1 MCVPPDTAMEL
12 VPSRRNDI
20 SQLHLLL
27 VSPDSSLSD
36 ELQNALHALP
46 QEQVVV
52 HVARDL
58 ARAVDLA
65 RSRHPALAIVE
76 MTDHL
81 ETLRTFAVELRAVA
95 PQLMLA
101 ATYRAEAFAPETWER
116 TSEGAIFVE
125 GVRAG
130 FQDFLRRPLA
140 TGDLRQL
147 LVRLH
152 HGDEVNPQPP
162 GKVITFISNK
172 GGVGKSTLAVNTAC
186 RLAQRH
192 PEQVLL
198 IDCSLQMGL
207 CAPMLDLRPKTSLL
221 DAVHERHRLDPMLI
235 RQLATPHVSG
245 LDLLAAPPD
254 ALAATAIND
263 EILVHV
269 LTLARR
275 TYRYVVVD
283 TFPLFDRV
291 IMATLDVADRA
302 FIVLDNIVPTVL
314 SAARLLQLMDNLAH
328 PAERRRVVVNRFS
341 HVAGNPT
348 LDDIERSLNRKVD
361 HVLPFDRRV
370 MTAANL
376 GQPYALS
383 PRWWSGTERGLRE
396 IVTEIEQEGPNPQAS
411 VAGEIASH
419 QIPSSTGNGSL
430 NVMPTATGELAH
442 GRS

>member
-1 MCVPPDTAMEL
+1 M
-12 VPSRRNDI
+12 
-20 SQLHLLL
+20 HL
-27 VSPDSSLSD
+27 
-36 ELQNALHALP
+36 
-46 QEQVVV
+46 
-52 HVARDL
+52 ARDL

-65 RSRHPALAIVE
+65 RSRHPALALVE
-76 MTDHL
+76 MTDCL
-81 ETLRTFAVELRAVA
+81 ETLKTFAVELRAVV

-101 ATYRAEAFAPETWER
+101 ATYRAEAFAPETWDR
-116 TSEGAIFVE
+116 TADGGIFVE

-147 LVRLH
+147 LARAH
-152 HGDEVNPQPP
+152 HEDDVSPQPP
-162 GKVITFISNK
+162 GKVAAFISNK

-235 RQLATPHVSG
+235 RQLATPHASG

-291 IMATLDVADRA
+291 IMAILDVADLA
-302 FIVLDNIVPTVL
+302 FVVLDNVVPTVL

-328 PAERRRVVVNRFS
+328 PVERRRVVVNRFS

-348 LDDIERSLNRKVD
+348 LDDIERSLNRKID

-376 GQPYALS
+376 GQPYALH

-396 IVTEIEQEGPNPQAS
+396 VVADIEQEDRNLQGAMT
-411 VAGEIASH
+411 GETTPH
-419 QIPSSTGNGSL
+419 QMPLPTGNGSMNL
-430 NVMPTATGELAH
+430 MPTTTGELAH